1 MITHNSILLIGL
13 PSRRE
18 SSHILVISKVGNVKK
33 RKNSQR
39 RNQRLTQRKRLLL
52 YTEEAENS
60 IKYCFRNSGWA
71 VKCMLI
77 KVRSGS
83 REKPCQIGI
92 VLWPGK

>member
-13 PSRRE
+13 PSEETATSLSYQKWEMSR
-18 SSHILVISKVGNVKK
+18 KG
-33 RKNSQR
+33 KNSQR

-52 YTEEAENS
+52 YTEQAENS
-60 IKYCFRNSGWA
+60 IKYCFSNSGWA
-71 VKCMLI
+71 IKCMLI